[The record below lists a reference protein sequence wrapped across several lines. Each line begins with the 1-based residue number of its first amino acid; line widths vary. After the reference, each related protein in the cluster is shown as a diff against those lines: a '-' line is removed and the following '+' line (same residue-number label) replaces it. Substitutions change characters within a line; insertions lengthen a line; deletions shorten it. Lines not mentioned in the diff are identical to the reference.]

1 MQALFDAVNA
11 ICEKIQVVS
20 DLFWDFPTNLDWYA
34 AIPILGNFSL
44 AIILLVGN
52 GIFLTFKL
60 RFIQVRKFRYGLN
73 VLLHSRS
80 GKTGISS
87 LAAFLL
93 STAMRVGP
101 GNILGVTGA
110 ISIGGPG
117 ALFWMWVSAFFGMAT
132 AFVEGT
138 LAQLFKEK
146 KGDEYVGGLPFYG
159 RRLLKNAAWVGIAL
173 SVLYIVYAFLC
184 FPAQGFNTVSA
195 VGAIAQTITGKT
207 IATNSALYWISF
219 AVLIVV
225 TALVSFGGIKKITK
239 VTDLLVPIMAVIY
252 VLTVIVLVLV
262 NLTRI
267 PWFFAAVFSGAFQPE
282 AIFGGAFGVALSQGI
297 KRGLMSNEAG
307 QGTITMPAAA
317 ADAKHPCDQGCVQ
330 ALGVFL
336 DTIVIC
342 TLTGFV
348 VVMGRMWTGADGAAW
363 MELGKLDKFLA
374 SCGGLTGGVSG
385 AYHLVTILV
394 SLCFCLFA
402 YTCLVGFMTFTEMC
416 AKRIS
421 ANKVFINVIRVI
433 CLLVISFGV
442 ITNIAGMDLG
452 ALWNLSDFANILMVY
467 CNLPLLYIGLRYVLR
482 AWKHFEKQDGT
493 PFTSEVAG
501 IDLPVWDEKGNPKK

>member
-1 MQALFDAVNA
+1 M
-11 ICEKIQVVS
+11 
-20 DLFWDFPTNLDWYA
+20 P
-34 AIPILGNFSL
+34 
-44 AIILLVGN
+44 
-52 GIFLTFKL
+52 
-60 RFIQVRKFRYGLN
+60 
-73 VLLHSRS
+73 
-80 GKTGISS
+80 
-87 LAAFLL
+87 
-93 STAMRVGP
+93 
-101 GNILGVTGA
+101 
-110 ISIGGPG
+110 
-117 ALFWMWVSAFFGMAT
+117 
-132 AFVEGT
+132 
-138 LAQLFKEK
+138 
-146 KGDEYVGGLPFYG
+146 
-159 RRLLKNAAWVGIAL
+159 
-173 SVLYIVYAFLC
+173 
-184 FPAQGFNTVSA
+184 
-195 VGAIAQTITGKT
+195 
-207 IATNSALYWISF
+207 
-219 AVLIVV
+219 
-225 TALVSFGGIKKITK
+225 K

-385 AYHLVTILV
+385 PYHLVTILV

-402 YTCLVGFMTFTEMC
+402 YTCLVGFMSFTEMC

-501 IDLPVWDEKGNPKK
+501 IDLPVWDEKASDKK